1 MLETVNV
8 GLQYGGRVL
17 FEHVDLKFTSG
28 NCYGLIGANGAGKST
43 FMKILAGAIEP
54 NKGEVR
60 RDPNE
65 RMSVLRQD
73 HFAFDDYDVMR
84 TVLLGN
90 PRLCEIIDEK
100 DVLYSKEEMTE
111 EEGMRLCELEEEFS
125 EMDGWSAESGAEIL
139 LNGLGVPNELHYA
152 PMAELTGEN
161 KVKVLL
167 AQALFG
173 NPDILLMDE
182 PTSALDTVTQKQT
195 VEEMLAL
202 REIYDTAIILV
213 THNIGVVEAMADK
226 VLVLHEGRQEE
237 YGPAAQVLRCPQ
249 AEYTKELL
257 AAVPRLR
264 RKGSGKHDETDT
276 GSKKSD
282 RSRSGERGYH
292 NCK

>member
-1 MLETVNV
+1 MDTDLLRCENMTV
-8 GLQYGGRVL
+8 
-17 FEHVDLKFTSG
+17 
-28 NCYGLIGANGAGKST
+28 CYGEKRIVSDIHFSLNPGEILGVVGESGSGKST
-43 FMKILAGAIEP
+43 ILRA
-54 NKGEVR
+54 
-60 RDPNE
+60 
-65 RMSVLRQD
+65 
-73 HFAFDDYDVMR
+73 
-84 TVLLGN
+84 LLGILKPGGRITDGTIVFRQRN
-90 PRLCEIIDEK
+90 LPELSEKEMRKIRGREI
-100 DVLYSKEEMTE
+100 
-111 EEGMRLCELEEEFS
+111 GMIFQ
-125 EMDGWSAESGAEIL
+125 DSGASLCPIRTIGAQMYESMSAHRKITKKETARSALEIFERL
-139 LNGLGVPNELHYA
+139 GLEDGERILRSYPFMLSGGMNQRVDIAMAMLHR
-152 PMAELTGEN
+152 PPL
-161 KVKVLL
+161 LL
-167 AQALFG
+167 A
-173 NPDILLMDE
+173 DE

-282 RSRSGERGYH
+282 STI
-292 NCK
+292 